1 MELRVLKYFTVVV
14 QEGNFS
20 RAANVLHVSES
31 TLSRQI
37 QNLEEELNTQLL
49 LRGNRSLKLTDSGQY
64 LYSRTLEILQ
74 MAENTANTIQSGEKV
89 VGNLHIGVG
98 ENYMETLVA
107 RAFAKLVRKYPDIEV
122 NLHNITGD
130 STPNKVEQGV
140 LDFGFVTTQK
150 NLDNFYQLALPF
162 KDHWGILVRK
172 EDPLTRLKEL
182 QPRDLRNRGLL
193 LSRQHGL
200 INNFVKW
207 LGPVKD
213 RIRVVGTC
221 DMMRSMHELVRNK
234 VGLALTFD
242 KKEYHE
248 PNSSF
253 AFLPLKDFAPST
265 SKLIW
270 KKGRK
275 QTKLEKLFLTEIKK
289 EIKEA

>member
-1 MELRVLKYFTVVV
+1 MWSFF
-14 QEGNFS
+14 EGNFS

-49 LRGNRSLKLTDSGQY
+49 LRGNRSLKLTDSRQY

-98 ENYMETLVA
+98 ENYMETPVA
-107 RAFAKLVRKYPDIEV
+107 RAFAKLVKKYPDIKV

-130 STPNKVEQGV
+130 ATP
-140 LDFGFVTTQK
+140 
-150 NLDNFYQLALPF
+150 
-162 KDHWGILVRK
+162 
-172 EDPLTRLKEL
+172 
-182 QPRDLRNRGLL
+182 
-193 LSRQHGL
+193 
-200 INNFVKW
+200 
-207 LGPVKD
+207 
-213 RIRVVGTC
+213 
-221 DMMRSMHELVRNK
+221 NK

-253 AFLPLKDFAPST
+253 AFLSLKDFALST
-265 SKLIW
+265 SKMIW

-275 QTKLEKLFLTEIKK
+275 QTKLEKLFLTQIKK
-289 EIKEA
+289 EIKQA